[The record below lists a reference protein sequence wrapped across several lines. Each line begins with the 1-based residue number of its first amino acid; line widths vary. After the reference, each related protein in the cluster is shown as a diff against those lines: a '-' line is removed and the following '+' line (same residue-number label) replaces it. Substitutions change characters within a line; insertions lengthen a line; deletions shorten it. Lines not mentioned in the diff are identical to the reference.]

1 MSNDIALET
10 QLADAAANDFAGT
23 IDRVQARTNA
33 LGVSTRSFAS
43 AMTKAF
49 TEATVGGKQFDD
61 VLKSMGL
68 QLSKLAVTQ
77 AFKPVA
83 NDIAKGFKQLLTTLL
98 PDLFPKGRGDGPGGG
113 GGGGNGGGCGC
124 GCGGGGMSLAPQNQ
138 CCNCSQSSSDVLYGA
153 FSSLFSG
160 KLSPILPFAAG
171 GVIGAPTYFPLA
183 SGGLG
188 LAGEAGPEAIMPLSR
203 GPDGRLGIA
212 GGATQGGNITVQ
224 ISTPDPGSFRR
235 SEAYI
240 TGQIARAVARGQRS
254 L

>member
-1 MSNDIALET
+1 
-10 QLADAAANDFAGT
+10 
-23 IDRVQARTNA
+23 
-33 LGVSTRSFAS
+33 
-43 AMTKAF
+43 
-49 TEATVGGKQFDD
+49 
-61 VLKSMGL
+61 
-68 QLSKLAVTQ
+68 
-77 AFKPVA
+77 
-83 NDIAKGFKQLLTTLL
+83 
-98 PDLFPKGRGDGPGGG
+98 
-113 GGGGNGGGCGC
+113 
-124 GCGGGGMSLAPQNQ
+124 MSLAPQNQ